1 MVGQDFQPKETN
13 LNPSFVEGF
22 FVFIRIY
29 CDMRELIKTIL
40 RENNNVEKI
49 KRNEIEIPKKLPSIV
64 KFIKSK
70 YGNSVRVKTDSKSV
84 YFGSD
89 NYRGTCKE
97 IKIFVEDERLV
108 AAEVKVD
115 LWRDINNFFDIDMT
129 RYGSCLYLEVY
140 RKKWEKI

>member
-1 MVGQDFQPKETN
+1 MGWCYRFDCWDN
-13 LNPSFVEGF
+13 LKADPSFVEGF

-40 RENNNVEKI
+40 RENKNFEKI

-64 KFIKSK
+64 KFIKLK

-89 NYRGTCKE
+89 GYRGTCKE
-97 IKIFVEDERLV
+97 IKIFVENERLLP
-108 AAEVKVD
+108 AEVKSD
-115 LWRDINNFFDIDMT
+115 LWRDIKNFFDINMSEWFMF
-129 RYGSCLYLEVY
+129 GN
-140 RKKWEKI
+140 IGI